1 MKTTEKQFNIWS
13 VQDQLSTLSS
23 QKQLDFK
30 LKVYR
35 DQYIQ
40 QLLINKKMDES
51 NHNLFNTKEKL
62 KVKKIHKKCTIL

>member
-62 KVKKIHKKCTIL
+62 KVKKTHKKCTIL